1 MVNYKCNRCGYIAS
15 QRCNFKNHLNRKN
28 ICNPILEDISIDEI
42 KFLYGF
48 EQLEKHPQ
56 NSSLFPQNSSF
67 SPPQKSSLSPQK
79 SSLFPQKS
87 SLFEEKKYGDL
98 ICKFCTKNCSRS
110 DNLKRHLKTC
120 KKKKIHD
127 LALLEEKNKEIE
139 LLKNQLI
146 ETNKTSVLTTNN
158 TNNTNNNTN
167 NHINNNSHN
176 TTNNTIIINNYGEE
190 NIDHLGKKYLLNLFG
205 RTHRAIPLLVEK
217 IHFDPEHPENQNIKL
232 PNKKLPYIKIR
243 KNDKWQFVDR
253 KSEIINL
260 IDAMCFILSENYQNM
275 ELKGKN
281 NLNQNQINVIEK
293 YLDKYRNDD
302 KELMKELET
311 IVDLTLINN
320 SL

>member
-1 MVNYKCNRCGYIAS
+1 MVHYKCTRCGYIAS

-28 ICNPILEDISIDEI
+28 ICTPILEDISIDEI

-48 EQLEKHPQ
+48 EQLENLPQ
-56 NSSLFPQNSSF
+56 NSSILPQNSSF
-67 SPPQKSSLSPQK
+67 SPPQKSSLFPQK

-87 SLFEEKKYGDL
+87 SLFEEKNSSDL

-127 LALLEEKNKEIE
+127 LELLEEKNKEIE
-139 LLKNQLI
+139 LLKSQLK
-146 ETNKTSVLTTNN
+146 ETNKTSLT

-190 NIDHLGKKYLLNLFG
+190 NIEHLGKKYLLNLFG

-302 KELMKELET
+302 KELMKELEN

-320 SL
+320 SLN

>member
-1 MVNYKCNRCGYIAS
+1 MVEYKCNRCGYVAS

-48 EQLEKHPQ
+48 EPLENVPQ
-56 NSSLFPQNSSF
+56 NSSILPQKSSF
-67 SPPQKSSLSPQK
+67 LPPQKSSLLPQK

-87 SLFEEKKYGDL
+87 SLFEEKNSCDL
-98 ICKFCTKNCSRS
+98 ICEFCTKNCSRS

-120 KKKKIHD
+120 KKKKEHD
-127 LALLEEKNKEIE
+127 MVLLEEKNKEIE
-139 LLKNQLI
+139 LLKSQLI
-146 ETNKTSVLTTNN
+146 ETNKTQISNKTTNN
-158 TNNTNNNTN
+158 TNNTNNNN
-167 NHINNNSHN
+167 INNNSHN

-190 NIDHLGKKYLLNLFG
+190 NIEHLGKKYLLNLFG

-275 ELKGKN
+275 DLKGKN

-302 KELMKELET
+302 KELMKELEN

>member
-1 MVNYKCNRCGYIAS
+1 MVLYECTRCGYSTKHRNSI
-15 QRCNFKNHLNRKN
+15 KNHLNRKN
-28 ICNPILEDISIDEI
+28 ICEPILDDISIDEI

-48 EQLEKHPQ
+48 EPLENIPQ
-56 NSSLFPQNSSF
+56 NSSIIPQNSSF
-67 SPPQKSSLSPQK
+67 IPPQKSSLSPQK

-87 SLFEEKKYGDL
+87 SLFEEKNSCDL
-98 ICKFCTKNCSRS
+98 ICEFCTKNCSRS

-127 LALLEEKNKEIE
+127 MALLEEKNKEIE
-139 LLKNQLI
+139 LLKSQLK
-146 ETNKTSVLTTNN
+146 ETNKTSVLTTNK
-158 TNNTNNNTN
+158 TTNNNTN
-167 NHINNNSHN
+167 NINNNSHN

-190 NIDHLGKKYLLNLFG
+190 NIEHLGKKYLLNLFG

-243 KNDKWQFVDR
+243 KNDKWQYVDR

-260 IDAMCFILSENYQNM
+260 IDAMCFILSENYQTM

-302 KELMKELET
+302 KELMKELEN

>member
-1 MVNYKCNRCGYIAS
+1 MVLYECTRCGYSTKHRNSI
-15 QRCNFKNHLNRKN
+15 KNHLNRKN
-28 ICNPILEDISIDEI
+28 ICEPILEDISIDEI

-48 EQLEKHPQ
+48 EQLESLPQ
-56 NSSLFPQNSSF
+56 NSSILPQNSSF

-87 SLFEEKKYGDL
+87 SLFEEKMSGDL

-139 LLKNQLI
+139 LLKSQLI
-146 ETNKTSVLTTNN
+146 ETNKTSLTTN
-158 TNNTNNNTN
+158 NNTNNNTN

-190 NIDHLGKKYLLNLFG
+190 NIEHLGKKYLLNLFG